1 MKRTIL
7 AIIIAAAAWGANAQE
22 SVNALANSLAPDTYT
37 NEFLDTVNVKKS
49 LVLNDYAMVGVH
61 YGVGLSQVMWN
72 PSQEQEML
80 FIPKN
85 FGVTFTKYGQM
96 FGMPFFALKA
106 GVFYAQEGYQF
117 KYDEEYDYTYKIEGA
132 EKAILDVLEVPMLF
146 QVHIDSW
153 KFKFMVELGF
163 YAGYRLGIQRF
174 PGKTG
179 NVSPSMEHSFTETDR
194 RMDYGIKGGGGIALV
209 FDPFEF
215 HITASY
221 KHSLSSLYEPDH
233 QSEYYYRYA
242 YPSNIIISA
251 GVYFHLSKRS
261 GKTKAALK
269 KEAKDL
275 VYGVQNN

>member
-1 MKRTIL
+1 MKRILVTIL
-7 AIIIAAAAWGANAQE
+7 LTCVCAWVSAQE
-22 SVNALANSLAPDTYT
+22 SINALANSLAPDTYT

-49 LVLNDYAMVGVH
+49 LVLNDYAMVGVQ

-72 PSQEQEML
+72 PTHEQEMV

-106 GVFYAQEGYQF
+106 GIFYAQEGYQF
-117 KYDEEYDYTYKIEGA
+117 KYDEEYDYTYTIEGA
-132 EKAILDVLEVPMLF
+132 EKALIDVVEVPMLF
-146 QVHIDSW
+146 QVHLDSW
-153 KFKFMVELGF
+153 KFKFMVEVGF
-163 YAGYRLGIQRF
+163 YGGYRLGIQRF
-174 PGKTG
+174 PGKG
-179 NVSPSMEHSFTETDR
+179 GMVKPELENSFTESDR
-194 RMDYGIKGGGGIALV
+194 RLDYGIKGGGGIALV

-221 KHSLSSLYEPDH
+221 KHALSTLYEPDH
-233 QSEYYYRYA
+233 YSEYYYRYA

-251 GVYFHLSKRS
+251 GVHFHLSKRS

-269 KEAKDL
+269 KEAKEL
-275 VYGVQNN
+275 VYGVKNN